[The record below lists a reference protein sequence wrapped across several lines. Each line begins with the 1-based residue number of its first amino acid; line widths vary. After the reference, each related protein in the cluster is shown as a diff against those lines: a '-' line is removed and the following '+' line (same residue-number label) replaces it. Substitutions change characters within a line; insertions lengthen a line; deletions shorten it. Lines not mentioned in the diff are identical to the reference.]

1 MRFPW
6 QKKISHSSVNSTAT
20 AISCNIH
27 CLSETG
33 PSRGSN
39 EDNIL
44 YFCPGKSRDTWFAMV
59 ADGMGGHNG
68 GEVASRLACES
79 AKEYVEREY
88 NRQEAKKML
97 KALAEVMH
105 HNIRTTAANHPAC
118 SGMGTTST
126 AVFISGHTL
135 SFAHVGDSRLYCF
148 SNNGLVQ
155 CTTDQTL
162 VTQMIREGKVKPEEA
177 GNHNM
182 KHVLLQALGTANLVD
197 PQIGGP
203 LPVHPGD
210 YYFLCSDGIYDMLSD
225 TELALLFSMHRPA
238 FAMECIKALCY
249 ERVARDNFSALL
261 IEVSARQEVTGNGV
275 TKEQNIM
282 L

>member
-6 QKKISHSSVNSTAT
+6 QKKISRPSLNGAAT
-20 AISCNIH
+20 AISCSMYG
-27 CLSETG
+27 LSETG
-33 PSRGSN
+33 PSRSSN
-39 EDNIL
+39 EDSIL
-44 YFCPGKSRDTWFAMV
+44 YFCPGKNQDAWFAMV
-59 ADGMGGHNG
+59 ADGMGGHNA
-68 GEVASRLACES
+68 GEVASRIACES
-79 AKEYVEREY
+79 AKEYVERQY
-88 NRQEAKKML
+88 NRQEAKTML
-97 KALAEVMH
+97 KALVETMH
-105 HNIRTTAANHPAC
+105 HNIRTTAANNPAYN
-118 SGMGTTST
+118 GMGTTST
-126 AVFISGHTL
+126 VVFISGNTL

-148 SNNGLVQ
+148 SNNELLQ
-155 CTTDQTL
+155 CSTDQTL

-182 KHVLLQALGTANLVD
+182 KHVLLQALGTADRVD

-210 YYFLCSDGIYDMLSD
+210 YFFLCSDGIYDMLSD
-225 TELALLFSMHRPA
+225 MELASLFSMRRPA
-238 FAMECIKALCY
+238 LVMECIKALCY

-261 IEVSARQEVTGNGV
+261 IEISGRQEVSSNSV